1 MKYRDVIDFAPIET
15 VVQLIQA
22 DAIEDSRSLVRSL
35 VVSDRMADDLKVNVA
50 DQLSL
55 VNAQAKGIFV
65 VGNYGT
71 GKSHVMA
78 VVAGL
83 AEHRELLDDLASEP
97 VKGAFTTIAGEFV
110 VVRAEINGLLSLRDF
125 VMGALKS
132 HLASLGV
139 VFEVPPEHEVGNH
152 KDVFVT
158 MLDAFEATFPGK
170 GLLFVLDELLDYLRA
185 NDNQQ
190 LIANL
195 NFLRAV
201 GETCSGSRFR
211 FIAGIQESLFANPS
225 FQFATESIQR
235 VQARFVQ
242 MRIVREDISYVVARR
257 LLRKSPQQEGL
268 VRHHLEKFAPLY
280 DLMAERMDEFVRLF
294 PVHPRYLEVFERIH
308 VAEKREA
315 FKTLSGAIQRILE
328 SDVPDDATGL
338 IGYDSYW
345 PELSG
350 NAIFAANPEIR
361 EVLEKSRVL
370 EDKVRT
376 SLPKAAQKPAAI
388 RIIHALSVQR
398 LAQAGIKTSLG
409 VTATEL
415 RDGLCLV
422 TPMPPGSATA
432 DFLKVS
438 IETILRAVINTVNGQ
453 FIAFNPDNQQ
463 YYLDL
468 TRDVDFE
475 LLVEQRGQTLSPGVL
490 DRYYFDIL
498 RRTIFQD
505 PSVESNPYVR
515 DPQVWEYEVPWRARG
530 VTRTGYLFFG
540 TPNQRSTANPP
551 RDCYLYFVQPFAPP
565 KFTDERKRD
574 EAFFRLTGIDDG
586 FTRVLR
592 LYAGAQEMALHSA
605 AASRPQYSSIAAR
618 HLQSL
623 AHWLA
628 ERHAIAFEVT
638 CEASRVPSAAAPNRP
653 EVRDWVADVA
663 ARAFGPHFEAIAPSY
678 PTFRALIT
686 RSNRAQA
693 ATDAI
698 RWFAGGI
705 QNRLGVQVLEALKL
719 VDGDAL
725 TILASPYAQAILAKL
740 SARDAAHVLNRAEL
754 VAQVGGVDYWSE
766 FRLEPEFLAVVVA
779 AMAYTGHL
787 VLNAG
792 NGVNLDATSGAQFT
806 SVGLDNL
813 VGFRHLRRP
822 RDFPVAALNTLF
834 QVLGLAPVALATA
847 DGRDAAILQLQEA
860 VAARLR
866 DVATASANMASL
878 TLWGESIVPAEVMSS
893 LSGRLA
899 AGKQFMQSVQAFKTA
914 AQMTNFPHDAV
925 AIEAQRPNLEAIREV
940 LGLRAFVQQHQ
951 ATTQYIQN
959 AELVLGSTHPWT
971 AKATAKRAELIKR
984 VVTDRSSPGFAA
996 DFARELAALRDEYR
1010 GIYMEAHR
1018 RARLGVDADK
1028 RKARLNQDPR
1038 LAQLGRLKAI
1048 ALMPVAQLE
1057 DLQRRM
1063 LALNTC
1069 FSLTTAQLES
1079 RAWCPHCN
1087 FRLAE
1092 EPAQKLS
1099 AEDALN
1105 GLDER
1110 LDALVTE
1117 WTATLLRNL
1126 ETPDAKAGLD
1136 LLAIGE
1142 GRAAVTNFIN
1152 RRELPDPM
1160 APQMVTAIQTL
1171 LQGLE
1176 RVEITPAAIEAALGK
1191 GGLPCTVAELKSRF
1205 DQLLTEATRGKPPAR
1220 VRIVLGTPG
1229 NA

>member
-22 DAIEDSRSLVRSL
+22 DAIDDARSLVRSL
-35 VVSDRMADDLKVNVA
+35 VVSERMTDDLKVNVA

-83 AEHRELLDDLASEP
+83 AEHRELLADLSSDA
-97 VKGAFTTIAGEFV
+97 VTGAFDTVAGQFV

-125 VMGALKS
+125 VMGELKS
-132 HLASLGV
+132 HLAALGV
-139 VFEVPPEHEVGNH
+139 AFDVPPESAVGNH
-152 KDVFVT
+152 KDVFLK
-158 MLDAFEATFPGK
+158 MLDAFDAKFPGK

-225 FQFATESIQR
+225 FQFAAESIQR

-242 MRIVREDISYVVARR
+242 MRIVREDVSHVVARR
-257 LLRKSPQQEGL
+257 LLRKSPEQEGL
-268 VRHHLEKFAPLY
+268 VRHHLERFAPLY
-280 DLMAERMDEFVRLF
+280 DQMAERMDEFVRLF
-294 PVHPRYLEVFERIH
+294 PVHPRYLEVFERIL
-308 VAEKREA
+308 VAEKREVL
-315 FKTLSGAIQRILE
+315 KTLSGAIQRLLDT
-328 SDVPDDATGL
+328 DVPADATGL
-338 IGYDSYW
+338 VGYDSYW

-370 EDKVRT
+370 EDRIRT
-376 SLPKAAQKPAAI
+376 SLPKATQLPAAI
-388 RIIHALSVQR
+388 RIINALSVQR
-398 LAQAGIKTSLG
+398 LAQAGINTKIG
-409 VTATEL
+409 VTATDL
-415 RDGLCLV
+415 RDGLCLL
-422 TPMPPGSATA
+422 TSMPPGSATA

-438 IETILRAVINTVNGQ
+438 IETILRAIINTVNGQ
-453 FIAFNPDNQQ
+453 FIAYNPDNQQ

-468 TRDVDFE
+468 SRDIDFE
-475 LLVEQRGQTLSPGVL
+475 LLVEQRGETLAPGVL
-490 DRYYFDIL
+490 DRYFFDVL

-505 PSVESNPYVR
+505 PNVESNPYVR

-540 TPNQRSTANPP
+540 TPNQRSTASPP
-551 RDCYLYFVQPFAPP
+551 RDCYLYFVQPFSPP
-565 KFTDERKRD
+565 AFRDERKSD
-574 EAFFRLTGIDDG
+574 EAFFRLTGIDEG

-605 AASRPQYSSIAAR
+605 AASRPQYNTIASR

-623 AHWLA
+623 ANWLA
-628 ERHAIAFEVT
+628 ERHASAFEVT
-638 CEASRVPSAAAPNRP
+638 CEGSRVPSAAVPNRP

-663 ARAFGPHFEAIAPSY
+663 ARAFGPHFEAIAPNY
-678 PTFRALIT
+678 PTFRTLIT
-686 RSNRAQA
+686 RTNRAQA
-693 ATDAI
+693 VADAI

-719 VDGDAL
+719 VDRDAL
-725 TILASPYAQAILAKL
+725 TILSSPYAQAVLAKL

-754 VAQVGGVDYWSE
+754 VAQVGGVEYWAE

-779 AMAYTGHL
+779 AMAYTGHV

-792 NGVNLDATSGAQFT
+792 NGANLDATSGSQFT
-806 SVGLDNL
+806 TVGIDNL

-822 RDFPVAALNTLF
+822 RDFPIAALNTLF
-834 QVLGLAPVALATA
+834 QLLGLAPVALATA
-847 DGRDAAILQLQEA
+847 EGRDAAILQVQQS
-860 VAARLR
+860 VAALLGE
-866 DVATASANMASL
+866 VATASANMASL
-878 TLWGESIVPAEVMSS
+878 TLWGEPIVPAGVATGLSS
-893 LSGRLA
+893 RLA
-899 AGKQFMQSVQAFKTA
+899 AAKQFLQSVQAFKTA
-914 AQMTNFPHDAV
+914 AQMANFPHDAS
-925 AIEAQRPNLEAIREV
+925 AIEAQRPNLDAIREV
-940 LGLRAFVQQHQ
+940 LALRGFVQQHQ
-951 ATTQYIQN
+951 ASTQYIEN
-959 AELVLGSTHPWT
+959 AELVLGSTHPWS
-971 AKATAKRAELIKR
+971 AKAKAKRTELLKR
-984 VVTDRSSPGFAA
+984 VATDRNAPGFAA
-996 DFARELAALRDEYR
+996 DFAREVASLRDEYR
-1010 GIYMEAHR
+1010 AIYMEAHA
-1018 RARLGVDADK
+1018 RARLGVEADK
-1028 RKARLNQDPR
+1028 RKANLNQDAR

-1048 ALMPVAQLE
+1048 TLMPVTQLD
-1057 DLQRRM
+1057 DLQRGM
-1063 LALNTC
+1063 LALKTC
-1069 FSLTTAQLES
+1069 FSLTPPQLET
-1079 RAWCPHCN
+1079 RASCPHCN

-1092 EPAQKLS
+1092 EPPGKQS
-1099 AEDALN
+1099 AADALHAI
-1105 GLDER
+1105 DER

-1117 WTATLLRNL
+1117 WTETLLRNL
-1126 ETPDAKAGLD
+1126 ETPEAKAGIG
-1136 LLAIGE
+1136 LLAVGE
-1142 GRAAVTNFIN
+1142 GRAAVTNFVN

-1160 APQMVTAIQTL
+1160 PPQMVTAIQTL

-1176 RVEITPAAIEAALGK
+1176 RVEISPAAIESALGK
-1191 GGLPCTVAELKSRF
+1191 GGLPCTVPELKARF
-1205 DQLLTEATRGKPPAR
+1205 ERLLAEVTRGKPPAR
-1220 VRIVLGTPG
+1220 VRIVLGTG
-1229 NA
+1229 GDA